1 MTGVQ
6 TCALPICMAILFLLI
21 GFGIWLFVSTADERR
36 ILKECDEIGKDN
48 TRIIKE
54 ELRKDTERWKRE
66 HNR

>member
-1 MTGVQ
+1 
-6 TCALPICMAILFLLI
+6 MAILFLLI

-48 TRIIKE
+48 TRIIKA
-54 ELRKDTERWKRE
+54 ELRKDTERWERE